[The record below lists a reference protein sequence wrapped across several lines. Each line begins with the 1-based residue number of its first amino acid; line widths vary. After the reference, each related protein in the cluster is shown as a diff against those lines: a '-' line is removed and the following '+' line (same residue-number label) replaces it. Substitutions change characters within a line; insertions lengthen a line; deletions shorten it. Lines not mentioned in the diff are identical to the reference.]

1 MNLEEKIISIIEAN
15 LETPAKITR
24 ESKLIEDLNIDSFS
38 MIMIVNECEDE
49 FSVTIDE
56 SDFMELRTVSDII
69 FKLKEKYLK
78 V

>member
-15 LETPAKITR
+15 LEIPAKITPA
-24 ESKLIEDLNIDSFS
+24 STLVEDLNIDSFS

-49 FSVTIDE
+49 FSIAIDE
-56 SDFMELRTVSDII
+56 SDFKELRTVSDII
-69 FKLKEKYLK
+69 VTLKEKYLK